1 MRKFFI
7 TIWLAIIG
15 VVSGAAWVT
24 WQNFI
29 HEPISEK
36 PDAIVFE
43 VPKGANAKQIANLLY
58 QQGYLPKPQL
68 FVWYLRYQEKHHLL
82 KAGEFAI
89 QPNLTVDEL
98 VDILI
103 NGETV
108 SYEATIIAG
117 HTFKQTL
124 QQLQSLPKLKKELD
138 IDDIS
143 ALQEAFEI
151 KRAINKKYPYAN
163 LEGQFL
169 PETYYYHAGDSDKML
184 LLRAHQALLAVLDK
198 AWQNRQKK
206 LPFKSAEEALILASI
221 VEKETGY
228 APERAEIAGVFVN
241 RLRRGMRLQTDPTVI
256 YGIGQSYDG
265 NIRKRDLN
273 TKTAYNTYQMSGL
286 PPTPIANPS
295 REAIEATLQPN
306 KTKALYFVAK
316 GGGQHEFSTNLQ
328 AHNRAVRKYILNK

>member
-1 MRKFFI
+1 MRKFFV
-7 TIWLAIIG
+7 TVLLVAVLVVAG
-15 VVSGAAWVT
+15 VAWVT
-24 WQNFI
+24 WQSFI
-29 HEPISEK
+29 TQPISKNSES
-36 PDAIVFE
+36 IVFA
-43 VPKGANAKQIANLLY
+43 VPKGANAKQIAKLLH

-68 FVWYLRYQEKHHLL
+68 FVWYLRYQEKHQLL
-82 KAGEFAI
+82 KAGEFRI
-89 QPNLTVDEL
+89 QPNFTVDEL
-98 VDILI
+98 VDTLI

-124 QQLQSLPKLKKELD
+124 AQLQTLPKLKIELD
-138 IDDIS
+138 INDIA
-143 ALQEAFEI
+143 ALQKAF
-151 KRAINKKYPYAN
+151 AIDGTVSDKYPYAN

-169 PETYYYHAGDSDKML
+169 PETYYYHAGDSDKTI
-184 LLRAHQALLAVLDK
+184 LLRAHRALLEVLDK
-198 AWQNRQKK
+198 AWQERQKN
-206 LPFKSAEEALILASI
+206 LPLKSPEEALILASI

-241 RLRRGMRLQTDPTVI
+241 RLLRGMRLQTDPTVI
-256 YGIGQSYDG
+256 YGIGKDYDG
-265 NIRKRDLN
+265 DIRKRDLN

-295 REAIEATLQPN
+295 REAIEASLQPN

-316 GGGQHEFSTNLQ
+316 GGGQHEFSTNLE